1 MSKPE
6 KTLFLLDAMALIY
19 RAHFAFSKNPRI
31 NSKGLNTGAPFG
43 FTNSLFE
50 IIDKR
55 KPTHIAV
62 AFDTHAGAPFGFTN
76 SLFEIID
83 KRKPTHIAV
92 AFDTHAPTFRHVEYE
107 PYKANREE
115 TPEDIKIGTPII
127 KDIVRAFNI
136 PVLELDGYEADD
148 VIGTFA
154 KKAARQG
161 FEVFMM
167 TPDKDYGQLVEEH
180 VYLYKP
186 AFMGNGVDIM
196 GVPEILAKWDIQRI
210 DQVVDMLGL
219 QGDAVDNIPGIPSVG
234 PKTAAKLLKEYDTLE
249 NIVAHAHELKG
260 KLAEKVAEFG
270 DQGILSKKLARIE
283 IEVPI
288 EFVEEDMVYTGPNV
302 EKLTEIFEE
311 LEFRTTLKRILGQPT
326 AAAPRVAKPKT
337 AVSDQ
342 MGLFGDDAPTLQSS
356 SEEAYVPEKNNLA
369 NTAHDYQLV
378 DTPELRKRL
387 VKYLLV
393 QDEICFDTE
402 TDNLDPIE
410 ANMVGIAFSYQKG
423 EAYYVPTPP
432 DDKAETQLIVD
443 EFRPVFESE
452 KISKIAQNAKYDV
465 QIMKNY
471 NIAVKGPIFDT
482 MLAHYLIDPDT
493 RHNMDTLAENY
504 LNYSPVSITELIGKK
519 GVKQGNMRDVP
530 VHQVVEYAGEDADIT
545 YQLKTSLQ
553 PMLEEGTLKK
563 LFEEVEIPLMHVLA
577 DIEYNGVKIDV
588 DVLSAM
594 SKELEVEALKAQTEI
609 FEMAGEEFNV
619 ASPKQLGVVLFDKL
633 KLIDKPKKTKTGQYA
648 TGEDILSKL
657 AVEHDIARRILEF
670 REYQKLKSTYVDALP
685 TMVSPVDGLV
695 HTDYRQAVAA
705 TGRLSSNNPNLQ
717 NIPIRTPKGREI
729 RKAFIPRSE
738 EYTLLAADYS
748 QIELRIVASLAK
760 DEGMIEAFKSG
771 RDIHST
777 TASKVFNVPLE
788 EVDRDMR
795 RKAKEVNFGL
805 IYGISAFGLA
815 QNIGISRT
823 EAQQIITAYFNEFPG
838 VKSYMDAQVNKAR
851 EFTYVETILGRRRYL
866 RDIHSK
872 NMTVR
877 GHAERNAINAPIQ
890 GSAADMIKVA
900 MINIHKWMKQE
911 NMKSKMIMQVHDEL
925 VFDVHKSELEIMKT
939 KIPELMM
946 GAVELDVPME
956 VEVGVGENWLIA
968 H

>member
-43 FTNSLFE
+43 FTNSLYE

-55 KPTHIAV
+55 KPSHIAV
-62 AFDTHAGAPFGFTN
+62 AFDT
-76 SLFEIID
+76 S
-83 KRKPTHIAV
+83 
-92 AFDTHAPTFRHVEYE
+92 APTFRHERYE

-154 KKAARQG
+154 KKAAREG

-196 GVPEILAKWDIQRI
+196 GIPEVLAKWDIERI

-219 QGDAVDNIPGIPSVG
+219 QGDSVDNIPGIPSVG
-234 PKTAAKLLKEYDTLE
+234 PKTASKLLKQYGTVE
-249 NIVAHAHELKG
+249 NIVANAHELKG
-260 KLAEKVAEFG
+260 KLAEKVAAFG
-270 DQGILSKKLARIE
+270 EQGILSKELARIE

-288 EFVEEDMVYTGPNV
+288 EFKEEDLVYKGPNV

-326 AAAPRVAKPKT
+326 STPKAAKPKP
-337 AVSDQ
+337 AASEQ
-342 MGLFGDDAPTLQSS
+342 MGLFADDAPTLQSS
-356 SEEAYVPEKNNLA
+356 SEELAVQEKSNLA
-369 NTAHDYQLV
+369 SVPHDYHLI
-378 DTPELRKRL
+378 DTPALRQRL
-387 VKYLLV
+387 VKYLML
-393 QDEICFDTE
+393 QSEICFDTE
-402 TDNLDPIE
+402 TDNLEPIE
-410 ANMVGIAFSYQKG
+410 ANMVGLAFSYKKG

-432 DDKAETQLIVD
+432 DDKAETQKIVE
-443 EFRPVFESE
+443 EFRSVFESE
-452 KISKIAQNAKYDV
+452 KISKIAQNAKYDI
-465 QIMKNY
+465 QILKNY
-471 NIAVKGPIFDT
+471 GVEVKGPIFDT

-493 RHNMDTLAENY
+493 RHNMDVLSENY
-504 LNYSPVSITELIGKK
+504 LNYTPVSITELIGKK
-519 GVKQGNMRDVP
+519 GAKQGNMKDVP

-545 YQLKTSLQ
+545 YQLKNSLEPLLGDGQ
-553 PMLEEGTLKK
+553 LKTL
-563 LFEEVEIPLMHVLA
+563 LEEVETPLMHVLA

-588 DVLSAM
+588 DTLTAM
-594 SKELEVEALKAQTEI
+594 SKELEEESRKAQAEI

-619 ASPKQLGVVLFDKL
+619 ASPKQLGVVLFDNL
-633 KLIDKPKKTKTGQYA
+633 KLVDKPKKTKTGQYA

-685 TMVSPVDGLV
+685 TMISPVDGLV

-748 QIELRIVASLAK
+748 QIELRIVASFAK
-760 DEGMIEAFKSG
+760 DESMIEAFKSG
-771 RDIHST
+771 RDIHAT

-788 EVDRDMR
+788 AVDRDMR

-900 MINIHKWMKQE
+900 MINIHDWMKKE

-925 VFDVHKSELEIMKT
+925 VFDVHNSELEIMKT

-946 GAVELDVPME
+946 GAVELDVPMD
-956 VEVGVGENWLIA
+956 VEVGVGENWLVA

>member
-50 IIDKR
+50 IIDK
-55 KPTHIAV
+55 K
-62 AFDTHAGAPFGFTN
+62 
-76 SLFEIID
+76 
-83 KRKPTHIAV
+83 KPTHIAV

-154 KKAARQG
+154 KKAARKG

-260 KLAEKVAEFG
+260 KLAEKVAQFG

-311 LEFRTTLKRILGQPT
+311 LEFRSTLKRILGQPT
-326 AAAPRVAKPKT
+326 AAAPRAAKPKT

-342 MGLFGDDAPTLQSS
+342 MGLFGDDVPTLQSS

-432 DDKAETQLIVD
+432 DDKAETQRIVD

-504 LNYSPVSITELIGKK
+504 LNYTPVSITELIGKK

-588 DVLSAM
+588 DALSAM
-594 SKELEVEALKAQTEI
+594 SKELEVETLKAQTEI

>member
-31 NSKGLNTGAPFG
+31 SSKGLNTGAAFG
-43 FTNSLFE
+43 FTNSLYE
-50 IIDKR
+50 ILDK
-55 KPTHIAV
+55 K
-62 AFDTHAGAPFGFTN
+62 
-76 SLFEIID
+76 
-83 KRKPTHIAV
+83 KPTHIAV
-92 AFDTHAPTFRHVEYE
+92 AFDTHAPTFRHVDY
-107 PYKANREE
+107 PLYKANRDAQ
-115 TPEDIKIGTPII
+115 PEDIRIAIPLV

-154 KKAARQG
+154 KKASAEG

-167 TPDKDYGQLVEEH
+167 TPDKDFGQLVEEH

-196 GVPEILAKWDIQRI
+196 GIPEVLAKWDIERI

-219 QGDAVDNIPGIPSVG
+219 QGDAVDNIPGIPGVG
-234 PKTAAKLLKEYDTLE
+234 PKTAAKLLKDYDTVE
-249 NIVAHAHELKG
+249 GIIAHSHELKG
-260 KLAEKVAEFG
+260 KLKERVEEFAA
-270 DQGILSKKLARIE
+270 QGLQSKELARIC
-283 IEVPI
+283 ITVPI
-288 EFVEEDMVYTGPNV
+288 DFDSSTMEYKGPDK

-311 LEFRTTLKRILGQPT
+311 LEFRTTLKRILGETPAAPT
-326 AAAPRVAKPKT
+326 ASKPK
-337 AVSDQ
+337 AVTNSSQ
-342 MGLFGDDAPTLQSS
+342 MGLFGDSTPTLSNDP
-356 SEEAYVPEKNNLA
+356 EEAAASEKNTLA
-369 NTAHDYQLV
+369 NTEHDYHLI
-378 DTPELRKRL
+378 DTPQKRKRL
-387 VKYLLV
+387 IKYLMV
-393 QDEICFDTE
+393 QKELCFDTE
-402 TDNLDPIE
+402 TDNLEPIE
-410 ANMVGIAFSYQKG
+410 ANMVGLAFSYKKG
-423 EAYYVPTPP
+423 EAYYVPTPQ
-432 DDKAETQLIVD
+432 DREEAQAIIE
-443 EFRPVFESE
+443 EFRPVFENE
-452 KISKIAQNAKYDV
+452 AILKIAQNAKYDI
-465 QIMKNY
+465 QILKNY
-471 NIAVKGPIFDT
+471 HVEVKGPIFDT
-482 MLAHYLIDPDT
+482 MIAHYLIDPDT
-493 RHNMDTLAENY
+493 RHNMDVLAENY
-504 LNYSPVSITELIGKK
+504 LNYTPVSITELIGKK
-519 GVKQGNMRDVP
+519 GVKQGNMKDVDIHK
-530 VHQVVEYAGEDADIT
+530 VAEYAGEDADIT
-545 YQLKTSLQ
+545 FQLKQVFAPL
-553 PMLEEGTLKK
+553 MEESKVTK
-563 LFEEVEIPLMHVLA
+563 LFDEVEIPLVNVLA

-588 DVLSAM
+588 DALAVM
-594 SKELEVEALKAQTEI
+594 SKELEEESLKAQTQI
-609 FEMAGEEFNV
+609 FELAGVEFNI
-619 ASPKQLGVVLFDKL
+619 ASPKQLGEILFDQM
-633 KLIDKPKKTKTGQYA
+633 KLIEKPKKTKTGQYA

-657 AVEHDIARRILEF
+657 AVEHDIARIILEF

-685 TMVSPVDGLV
+685 KMISPIDGLV

-717 NIPIRTPKGREI
+717 NIPIRTEKGREI

-738 EYTLLAADYS
+738 DHILLAADYS
-748 QIELRIVASLAK
+748 QIELRIVAAFAE
-760 DEGMIEAFKSG
+760 DESMMDAFKNG

-777 TASKVFNVPLE
+777 TASKVFGVPLE

-838 VKSYMDAQVNKAR
+838 VKKYMDAQVNKAR

-872 NMTVR
+872 NMVGR

-900 MINIHKWMKQE
+900 MISIHDWMKKEKLQ
-911 NMKSKMIMQVHDEL
+911 SKMIMQVHDEL
-925 VFDVHKSELEIMKT
+925 VFDVYKPELEMMKERVPALM
-939 KIPELMM
+939 KSAIELSI
-946 GAVELDVPME
+946 PME
-956 VEVGVGENWLIA
+956 VEVGVGDNWLKA

>member
-31 NSKGLNTGAPFG
+31 NSKGLNT
-43 FTNSLFE
+43 
-50 IIDKR
+50 
-55 KPTHIAV
+55 
-62 AFDTHAGAPFGFTN
+62 GAPFGFTN

-234 PKTAAKLLKEYDTLE
+234 PKTAARLLKEYDTLE